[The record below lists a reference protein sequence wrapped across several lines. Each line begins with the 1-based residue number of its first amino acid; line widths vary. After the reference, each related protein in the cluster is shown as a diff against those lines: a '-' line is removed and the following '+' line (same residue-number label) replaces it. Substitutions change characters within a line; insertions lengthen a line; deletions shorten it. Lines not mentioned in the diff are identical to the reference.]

1 MKAAFAIWNNR
12 IAPVFDVT
20 RRIVVVEFDSGR
32 IIDEHHETLPDNVLS
47 QKALRLAE
55 LGIETL
61 VCGAISRSLQTMV
74 AGRGVRVIAFIA
86 GDVQEVIQAWF
97 AGTLAQGVFAMPG
110 CRRRRRR
117 HVDDINQEGYLMGG
131 RNRNGK
137 ESCRDRGQGWSGQG
151 SRGMGRPP
159 VATNADSYCVCLQC
173 GHKERH
179 ERGIPCT
186 QQQCPQCGINMTR
199 Q

>member
-117 HVDDINQEGYLMGG
+117 HVDDINQEGYLMGEEIVTAKNPAVTGVKGGADRG
-131 RNRNGK
+131 RAEWAGRPLPPTPTAIVCASNADTRNGMNVGYLAR
-137 ESCRDRGQGWSGQG
+137 SSNVHNAG
-151 SRGMGRPP
+151 S
-159 VATNADSYCVCLQC
+159 T
-173 GHKERH
+173 
-179 ERGIPCT
+179 
-186 QQQCPQCGINMTR
+186 
-199 Q
+199 